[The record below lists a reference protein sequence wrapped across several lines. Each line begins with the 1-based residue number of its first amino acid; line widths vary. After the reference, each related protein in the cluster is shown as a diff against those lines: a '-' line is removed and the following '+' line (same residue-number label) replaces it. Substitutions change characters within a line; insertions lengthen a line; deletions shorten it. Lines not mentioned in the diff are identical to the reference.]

1 MGGNE
6 LAVLAVLIIF
16 VVIPIVS
23 WVIKKFKGD
32 KDISGH
38 DVICMCGHC
47 KKVIPGYY
55 AVGDICPQ
63 CGVRFEKIIVVRPK

>member
-1 MGGNE
+1 MSGNE

-16 VVIPIVS
+16 VGIPIVS
-23 WVIKKFKGD
+23 WVIKKRKGG

-38 DVICMCGHC
+38 KMISMCGHC
-47 KKVIPGYY
+47 RKVVSGSF

-63 CGVRFEKIIVVRPK
+63 CGVRFEEIVVVRPK